1 MSNSNINNDLSGE
14 SRTSFVT
21 ISSMISSMDINNNPQ
36 KDNEE
41 INLNS
46 LNKNS
51 NYNIPNSTSKNF
63 SSDPLSNESLM
74 AISMSQEEDNLN
86 LKKNNSSSSD
96 KFQDLPL
103 QYSIS
108 EKRNKN
114 VIPHLIVED
123 KGEKRD

>member
-21 ISSMISSMDINNNPQ
+21 ISSMISSMDINNTPQ

-51 NYNIPNSTSKNF
+51 NHNIPNSTSKKI

-74 AISMSQEEDNLN
+74 AISMSQVEDNLN